1 MNNVK
6 VDVKNEI
13 AYVTIDRPKA
23 LNALNSETL
32 KELNETFSDI
42 RERKDVKVLILTG
55 GGEKSF
61 VAGADISEMVNATPQ
76 EGRAMSLL
84 AYETFNMLEE

>member
-23 LNALNSETL
+23 LICL
-32 KELNETFSDI
+32 KKCHKLQ
-42 RERKDVKVLILTG
+42 LQL
-55 GGEKSF
+55 
-61 VAGADISEMVNATPQ
+61 
-76 EGRAMSLL
+76 
-84 AYETFNMLEE
+84 

>member
-23 LNALNSETL
+23 LNALNSET
-32 KELNETFSDI
+32 
-42 RERKDVKVLILTG
+42 
-55 GGEKSF
+55 
-61 VAGADISEMVNATPQ
+61 
-76 EGRAMSLL
+76 
-84 AYETFNMLEE
+84 

>member
-42 RERKDVKVLILTG
+42 RDRKDVKVLILTG

-61 VAGADISEMVNATPQ
+61 VAGVSE
-76 EGRAMSLL
+76 
-84 AYETFNMLEE
+84 